1 VQSVAGMICRADAVV
16 RMLHL
21 NAPPAA
27 NGRSAAAPATEEG
40 YYKVLVLDAFTKDVL
55 APLLRVNDL
64 RRHGITLHLLLEV
77 TPCLPMLCIHWLC
90 TEATSAR
97 VRPSPH

>member
-1 VQSVAGMICRADAVV
+1 MLPCTDAVV

-27 NGRSAAAPATEEG
+27 NGRSAAAPTSEEE
-40 YYKVLVLDAFTKDVL
+40 YYKVLVLDAFTKDVM

-77 TPCLPMLCIHWLC
+77 LLIRMNK
-90 TEATSAR
+90 
-97 VRPSPH
+97 PHVGAFKHGHY

>member
-1 VQSVAGMICRADAVV
+1 MICRADAVV

-27 NGRSAAAPATEEG
+27 NGRSAAAPASEEE

-77 TPCLPMLCIHWLC
+77 PPACQHAMLSSALHRVIDC
-90 TEATSAR
+90 TCPT
-97 VRPSPH
+97 SPH

>member
-1 VQSVAGMICRADAVV
+1 MMCCADAVV

-21 NAPPAA
+21 NAPPTA
-27 NGRSAAAPATEEG
+27 NGRSTAAPASEEE

-77 TPCLPMLCIHWLC
+77 NPCLPTCYALLGF
-90 TEATSAR
+90 AQRQR
-97 VRPSPH
+97 VPVPHLTTLTYP